1 VSGSPSTSPTR
12 LREKVRT
19 DRDLLN
25 ELLDQVRVAHIGTV
39 DDAGHPVVLPIA
51 FVRDGD
57 RLLLHGSTGSPW
69 LRRVAAGADSC
80 VTVTA
85 VDGLV
90 VARSAFESSIHYRS
104 AVLFG
109 RCAPVPEAEKPRA
122 LDLLTDALIPG
133 RVAELRRPTVKELAA
148 TLVLALPVDRW
159 SLKVSA
165 APPDDAAE
173 DVAGTAWAGVLPV
186 RRSYGEPVPA
196 PDLRADIPVPP
207 SVSRL
212 GEGPVRL

>member
-1 VSGSPSTSPTR
+1 VSEPSISPTR

-19 DRDLLN
+19 DR
-25 ELLDQVRVAHIGTV
+25 ELLDELLDEVRVAHVGTV
-39 DDAGHPVVLPIA
+39 DDAGHPVVLPVA
-51 FVRDGD
+51 CVRDGD

-69 LRRVAAGADSC
+69 LRRVAGGAGIC

-109 RCAPVPEAEKPRA
+109 RCAPVPEAGKARA

-133 RVAELRRPTVKELAA
+133 RVAELRRPTPRELAA
-148 TLVLALPVDRW
+148 TLVLALPLDRW

-165 APPDDAAE
+165 APPGDAPE
-173 DVAGTAWAGVLPV
+173 DVAGSAWAGVVPV
-186 RRSYGEPVPA
+186 RRSYGDPAPA
-196 PDLRADIPVPP
+196 PDLGAGIPVPP
-207 SVSRL
+207 SVLRL
-212 GEGPVRL
+212 GDGPVRL